1 MSDDNIKKNKIDTS
15 KENTYEELPPK
26 LKKAI
31 DELIL
36 VIKIYGPQMSV
47 TERAKS
53 VEQPRG
59 GYVKRVDFEEIPIGP
74 GEEALHEDENV
85 HASLI
90 GMAVD
95 YLTRFILTGDLEDSF
110 KISILGAKKI
120 NKIRTANRLLK
131 GISGLDDQSIINA
144 IKLSGFD
151 VIYRGNIFGYIPVNQ
166 IKPNSNTAENV
177 RTMVQRTV
185 KFFEQYGPIV
195 SDGFSFEG
203 GYTKIIAKGDADY
216 LSADTIW
223 DLKVLKNH
231 FTKNH
236 IMQLLIYWRMGL
248 RSDYEK
254 FKKIKYIGIYNPRK
268 NKVFIYDLCKLPYE
282 TIQIIDEVV
291 IGYTKPS
298 LIYF

>member
-1 MSDDNIKKNKIDTS
+1 MSDDNIKKNKIDSS
-15 KENTYEELPPK
+15 KENTYEELSPK

-47 TERAKS
+47 TERAKD

-59 GYVKRVDFEEIPIGP
+59 GYVKRVDFEEIPLGP
-74 GEEALHEDENV
+74 GEETLHEDENV

-151 VIYRGNIFGYIPVNQ
+151 VIYRGNIFGYVPVNQ
-166 IKPNSNTAENV
+166 IKPTSITAENV

-185 KFFEQYGPIV
+185 K
-195 SDGFSFEG
+195 
-203 GYTKIIAKGDADY
+203 
-216 LSADTIW
+216 
-223 DLKVLKNH
+223 
-231 FTKNH
+231 
-236 IMQLLIYWRMGL
+236 
-248 RSDYEK
+248 
-254 FKKIKYIGIYNPRK
+254 
-268 NKVFIYDLCKLPYE
+268 
-282 TIQIIDEVV
+282 
-291 IGYTKPS
+291 
-298 LIYF
+298 YF